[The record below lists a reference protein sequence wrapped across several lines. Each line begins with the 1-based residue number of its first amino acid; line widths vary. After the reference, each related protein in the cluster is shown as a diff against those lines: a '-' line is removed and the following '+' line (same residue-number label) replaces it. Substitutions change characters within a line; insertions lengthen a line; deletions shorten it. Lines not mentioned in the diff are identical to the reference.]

1 MAEVALAVSIISFL
15 FSLVVLVFMILL
27 MRS

>member
-1 MAEVALAVSIISFL
+1 MAEVALAVSIVSFL

-27 MRS
+27 IRS